1 MKRFDQ
7 INVIP
12 FIDIMLVLLA
22 IVLTTATFISQGLIE
37 VKLPETT
44 SATPLQEKDLKN
56 LEITINAEN
65 KIYLTNK
72 RISLKDLSLAL
83 KTVDVNQPVLLR
95 VDKNLMFQ
103 HFVKVIDLFKENHL
117 EKFSIVTINE
127 P

>member
-65 KIYLTNK
+65 EIYLTNK

-83 KTVDVNQPVLLR
+83 KTVNVNQPVLLR
-95 VDKNLMFQ
+95 VDKKLMFQ
-103 HFVKVIDLFKENHL
+103 HFVKVIDLLKENHL